1 MPPKTYPI
9 LQLKP
14 GRDAS
19 LRSRHHAVMAS
30 AIGSVGE
37 AEAGGIVEVRAASG
51 DFLAFAF
58 YNPKATIAARA
69 FAFQPGDPLL
79 QLKAAIERAVEG
91 REALRADRGTDC
103 WRLVNAEGDAVPG
116 LIVDQFGPVLSVQLT
131 TLGMDRQREWVLD
144 LLMALLKP
152 EAIVEKSAGTAREKE
167 GLPNVEGWVRGKP
180 QGTVSVKERG
190 LRFLV
195 DLEGGQKTG
204 FFLDQREMRT
214 LVRNLA
220 GGRTVLDICSYVG
233 GFSVNALAGGALAAV
248 AVDYDKAAVARAQEH
263 ARVNGFSLSQ
273 FETSATD
280 AFDYLRRVPKG
291 AKFDF
296 IVLDPPAFA
305 KRSQDLEPAK
315 KAYGDLNR
323 LAMQILPPGGLLLTC
338 SCSYQM
344 TPDLFQQTVFQAARQ
359 AGRGATILSRHRQAL
374 DHPVNLFHPEG
385 DYLKSL
391 LLRID

>member
-1 MPPKTYPI
+1 MKTYPV

-19 LRSRHHAVMAS
+19 LRSRHHAIMPA
-30 AIGSVGE
+30 AIGSAGE
-37 AEAGGIVEVRAASG
+37 VEDGGIVEVRDATG

-58 YNPKATIAARA
+58 YNAKANIAGRA

-79 QLKAAIERAVEG
+79 QLKASIERALES
-91 REALRADRGTDC
+91 REVLRADKGTDC

-116 LIVDQFGPVLSVQLT
+116 LIVDQYGPVLAVQFT
-131 TLGMDRQREWVLD
+131 TLGMDKQREWVLD
-144 LLMALLKP
+144 LLMAQVKP
-152 EAIVEKSAGTAREKE
+152 EAIFEKSAGSAREKE
-167 GLPNVEGWVRGKP
+167 GLIEVEGWVRGKP
-180 QGTVSVKERG
+180 QGTVTVKERG
-190 LRFLV
+190 LRFLI
-195 DLEGGQKTG
+195 DLQGGQKTG

-220 GGRTVLDICSYVG
+220 SGRTVLDICSYVG

-248 AVDYDKAAVARAQEH
+248 AVDYDKGAITRAQEH
-263 ARVNGFSLSQ
+263 ARVNGFSQSQ
-273 FETSATD
+273 FETSAED
-280 AFDYLRRVPKG
+280 AFAYLRRVPKG

-296 IVLDPPAFA
+296 IILDPPAFA

-315 KAYGDLNR
+315 KSYGDLNR
-323 LAMQILPPGGLLLTC
+323 LAFQILPPGGLLLTC

-344 TPDLFQQTVFQAARQ
+344 TQDLFQDVVFQAARS
-359 AGRGATILSRHRQAL
+359 ARRGVKILSRHRQAL

-391 LLRID
+391 LLQVD

>member
-1 MPPKTYPI
+1 MPTYPV

-19 LRSRHHAVMAS
+19 VRNRHHAIMPA
-30 AIGSVGE
+30 AIGSIGE
-37 AEAGGIVEVRAASG
+37 VADGSIVEVQSASG
-51 DFLAFAF
+51 EFLAFAF
-58 YNPKATIAARA
+58 YNAKAAIAGRA
-69 FAFQPGDPLL
+69 FAFQPGDPLI
-79 QLKAAIERAVEG
+79 QLKAAIERAIEG
-91 REALRADRGTDC
+91 REALKADKGTDC

-116 LIVDQFGPVLSVQLT
+116 LIVDQYGPVLAVQLT

-144 LLMALLKP
+144 LLMALVKP
-152 EAIVEKSAGTAREKE
+152 AAIIEKSAGTAREKE
-167 GLPNVEGWVRGKP
+167 GLPAIEGWVRGKP
-180 QGTVSVKERG
+180 QGTVTVKERG

-214 LVRNLA
+214 MVRNLSA
-220 GGRTVLDICSYVG
+220 GRTVLDICSYVG
-233 GFSVNALAGGALAAV
+233 GFSVSALAGGALAAV
-248 AVDYDKAAVARAQEH
+248 AVDYDKNAIGRAQEH

-315 KAYGDLNR
+315 KSYGDLNR
-323 LAMQILPPGGLLLTC
+323 MAFQILPPGGLLLTC

-344 TPDLFQQTVFQAARQ
+344 TPDLFQDVVFQAARS
-359 AGRGATILSRHRQAL
+359 ARRGVKILSRHRQAL

-391 LLRID
+391 LLQVD